1 MTIAELEARSGM
13 TRANIRF
20 YESEGFLSPARRENG
35 YRDYSEADLEL
46 LLRLKLLRAL
56 DLPLSEILRLQ
67 RGELGL
73 AAAMERHAGR
83 LALERR
89 GLSSSEAVTITTA
102 VTPMMTALFRKT
114 LFSSLRLSAP

>member
-1 MTIAELEARSGM
+1 MTVTIAELEARSGM

-56 DLPLSEILRLQ
+56 DLPLSEIRELQ

-89 GLSSSEAVTITTA
+89 GLVSSEAVCRDI
-102 VTPMMTALFRKT
+102 ML
-114 LFSSLRLSAP
+114 LSLIHI

>member
-46 LLRLKLLRAL
+46 LLRLE
-56 DLPLSEILRLQ
+56 LPS
-67 RGELGL
+67 
-73 AAAMERHAGR
+73 A
-83 LALERR
+83 
-89 GLSSSEAVTITTA
+89 AVTCELNGGLGSELELL
-102 VTPMMTALFRKT
+102 MTIEL
-114 LFSSLRLSAP
+114 L

>member
-1 MTIAELEARSGM
+1 MTVTIAELEARSGM

-56 DLPLSEILRLQ
+56 DLPLAEIRELQ
-67 RGELGL
+67 RGDGAARGPARSRAQGARQLRGGLQGHHALG
-73 AAAMERHAGR
+73 
-83 LALERR
+83 R
-89 GLSSSEAVTITTA
+89 GL
-102 VTPMMTALFRKT
+102 
-114 LFSSLRLSAP
+114 